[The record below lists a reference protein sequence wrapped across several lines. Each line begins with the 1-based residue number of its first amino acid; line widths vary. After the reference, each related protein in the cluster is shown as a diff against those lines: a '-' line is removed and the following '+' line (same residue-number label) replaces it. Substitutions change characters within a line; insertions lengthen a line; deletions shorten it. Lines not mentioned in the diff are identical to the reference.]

1 MIQNSQIKKGNQFT
15 DERGTLSFN
24 NEFDASEVKRIYFI
38 ENKTTAIVRAWQG
51 HQIEKRW
58 FTVVNGSFLVKLIKI
73 DDWDLPSKKLIPEI
87 YHLVS
92 QNFEILHVPQGYASR
107 IQSLEENSKL
117 MVMGNYLLGETE
129 DEYKYDQNYF
139 EL

>member
-1 MIQNSQIKKGNQFT
+1 MTKNPQLKTGNGFT

-38 ENKTTAIVRAWQG
+38 ENKTTVIVRAWQG

-58 FTVVNGSFLVKLIKI
+58 FTAVNGSFLVRLIKI
-73 DDWDLPSKKLIPEI
+73 DDWDSPSPKLIPKI

-92 QNFEILHVPQGYASR
+92 QDFEILHIPQGYASS
-107 IQSLEENSKL
+107 IQALEENSKL
-117 MVMGNYLLGETE
+117 MVMGNYFLGETK